1 MAEIKPIEASDLN
14 GVELDAQ
21 EIALDSLVGYVGFV
35 RNLCTDLGTKNDSP
49 EGYQDY
55 LNFKSEIESAK
66 ISVFT
71 PDSIDDDHTFDNLD
85 LLGENDPIEEIP
97 QTFYT
102 FFNNMYLFANQI
114 NGGKGATP
122 YDINPKSDYAPVVG
136 PGLTPY
142 DIMIHGQQDA
152 VGQNLALA

>member
-1 MAEIKPIEASDLN
+1 MAEAKPIEARDLN

-35 RNLCTDLGTKNDSP
+35 RNLCTDLGTNKDSP
-49 EGYQDY
+49 EGYKDY

-97 QTFYT
+97 QTYFT
-102 FFNNMYLFANQI
+102 FFNGAYLMANQI
-114 NGGKGATP
+114 NNGLGATP
-122 YDINPKSDYAPVVG
+122 YDINPKKSDYAPVVG
-136 PGLTPY
+136 VGLSPY
-142 DIMIHGQQDA
+142 DLKMPNLES
-152 VGQNLALA
+152 VGPKLALA

>member
-1 MAEIKPIEASDLN
+1 MAEVKPIEASDLN

-71 PDSIDDDHTFDNLD
+71 PDSIDDDHTFDNMD

-97 QTFYT
+97 PTYFS
-102 FFNNMYLFANQI
+102 FFNNAYVFCGNSVS
-114 NGGKGATP
+114 P
-122 YDINPKSDYAPVVG
+122 YDIQPKSEYTLIPGPGVSPYDLMMPRQEDVG
-136 PGLTPY
+136 P
-142 DIMIHGQQDA
+142 
-152 VGQNLALA
+152 NLALA